1 MVIELHQDNRALDA
15 EVERIVATKATNP
28 AKIRLVKVLL
38 YLLKLDLASLG
49 RVVKKEFV
57 AYG

>member
-57 AYG
+57 TYG